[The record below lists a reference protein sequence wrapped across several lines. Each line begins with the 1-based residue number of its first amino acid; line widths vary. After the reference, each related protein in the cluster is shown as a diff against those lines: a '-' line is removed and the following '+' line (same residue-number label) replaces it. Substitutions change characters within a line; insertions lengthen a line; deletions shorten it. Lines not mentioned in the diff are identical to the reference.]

1 VDGSENALRAVR
13 DFINKR
19 DWYQSPVRLHLLN
32 VQLPIAS
39 GVVRSFIS
47 QTQLE
52 SYYREEGMA
61 ALEKARD
68 LLNDA
73 GQQCEH
79 HIGVGEA
86 AHTILEYAGETQS
99 DLIIMGT
106 HGRGAIR
113 DIVLGSVASRV
124 LHEAH
129 FPVLLVR

>member
-1 VDGSENALRAVR
+1 
-13 DFINKR
+13 
-19 DWYQSPVRLHLLN
+19 
-32 VQLPIAS
+32 
-39 GVVRSFIS
+39 
-47 QTQLE
+47 
-52 SYYREEGMA
+52 MA